1 MVSDKFTKEIIDLLK
16 GRLGDAEVMVHDTVK
31 NNSVSLTALAI
42 RGQGSNLAPCIYLE
56 DFYSGYLEGRR
67 SLGEIADE
75 ITRIYHRNRAG
86 SNFDLSAF
94 MDYSNVRSLIH
105 GRLVNTEKNAGLLG
119 RMPHREFLDLSLV
132 YCVVLPCPGSQG
144 AGSVQVTDEHM
155 ELWKVSEQDLYE
167 QAMENMA
174 GPDKASIFPLEDIL
188 ADILAV
194 LPEAIPEFPCPMYVL
209 TNQRRFNGAVQIL
222 NREALETAAGM
233 LGQDFFILPSSIHET
248 ILVPAGETDAAP
260 GELAAIV
267 CEVNEKAVSE
277 EEFLSGHVYHYCTAD
292 GRIRVA
298 A

>member
-1 MVSDKFTKEIIDLLK
+1 
-16 GRLGDAEVMVHDTVK
+16 MVHDTVK

-42 RGQGSNLAPCIYLE
+42 RGQGSNFAPCIYLE
-56 DFYSGYLEGRR
+56 DFYSEYSEGKR
-67 SLGEIADE
+67 SLEEIADE
-75 ITRIYHRNRAG
+75 IIRIYHRNRVGHGFA
-86 SNFDLSAF
+86 LSVF

-105 GRLVNTEKNAGLLG
+105 GRLVNTEKNAESLG

-144 AGSVQVTDEHM
+144 AGSVQVTDGHM
-155 ELWKVSEQDLYE
+155 EIWKVTEQDLYG
-167 QAMENMA
+167 QAMENMKES
-174 GPDKASIFPLEDIL
+174 DKASIFPLESIL
-188 ADILAV
+188 ADIQAV
-194 LPEAIPEFPCPMYVL
+194 LPGAIPESPCPMYVL
-209 TNQRRFNGAVQIL
+209 TNQRRFHGAVQIL

-267 CEVNEKAVSE
+267 CEVNENAVSE
-277 EEFLSGHVYHYCTAD
+277 EEFLSGHVYHYCAAD
-292 GRIRVA
+292 RRIRVA